1 MGSERIKSTSIITES
16 EYKTSKMDKSVNS
29 RISLSLRDVEIITGE
44 VKVLFSVKKDWT
56 HGRENGNGLWFFS
69 IGLLVLFDFF
79 KRCMFYF
86 DLKKNVV
93 VLPFRKVF

>member
-1 MGSERIKSTSIITES
+1 MGSERIKSTPIITES

-44 VKVLFSVKKDWT
+44 VKALFSVKKDWI

-69 IGLLVLFDFF
+69 IGLLVLFDF
-79 KRCMFYF
+79 
-86 DLKKNVV
+86 LKGVCFT
-93 VLPFRKVF
+93 LI